1 MGGKVIDG
9 LVYSL
14 CDALGM
20 NMDIDPKTLVVA
32 GSMSRKI
39 KVGQLDMEIP
49 MKVVA
54 SQIDDKGYMLMIRS
68 KGNLAIL
75 ITAKSAKQFD
85 AMTFDLLN
93 VAKMGNACA
102 AFFERFPAPV
112 SPAEARA
119 DLGNAIVKGFK
130 KISRNEWAEA

>member
-20 NMDIDPKTLVVA
+20 NVDIDPASLVVA
-32 GSMSRKI
+32 GSMARTI
-39 KVGQLDMEIP
+39 KVGDLAMEVP
-49 MKVVA
+49 LKVVA
-54 SQIDDKGYMLMIRS
+54 SQIDAKGYILLVRS

-119 DLGNAIVKGFK
+119 DLGNAIVKSFK
-130 KISRNEWAEA
+130 KISRNEWVEA